1 MIRILNNVVAVLIFI
16 VLGVNI
22 SASNLPEAKIIHY
35 NNEDLIVDLGVGLW
49 AFPIPYDYDRD
60 GLTDL
65 LVNCP
70 DKPMKGLFYFRNIGT
85 LEKPLFDKSVKL
97 ATVATQHLCCSE
109 YNGQMH
115 VMNGDKVCVDVFT
128 KPCEVQ
134 EKVEYDGK
142 EVTEGIKRFRSY
154 MWNAVDWDN
163 DGDMDYIVGIDSWD
177 EYGWDNAFDENGK
190 WVKGP
195 LRGWV
200 YLVENVQGKYVNNG
214 RIQAA
219 GADIDVYGAPNPCVA
234 DFDNDGDLDIICG
247 EFVDGLTWF
256 ENIGTRSEPVFAAG
270 RRISNSK
277 GEIRFHLQMINPRVC
292 DFNKDGYM
300 DLVVGDEDGRVAL
313 LKNTGKVK
321 KGMPQFKSPE
331 YFRQKADKVKFG
343 ALATPCSVDW
353 NNDGKMDIIAG
364 NSAGEIAFIENLTGG
379 ADPSWAAPVLMKVGR
394 TPIRIMAG
402 YNGSIQGPAEA
413 KWGYTVLDVA
423 DWDDDGLK
431 DIIINSIYGKI
442 EWYRNI
448 GSRDGVTLAPAQP
461 VKVAWDG
468 EARRPKWNWWK
479 PGAQELVTQ
488 WRTSPVVVDWNK
500 DGLLDIIVLDH
511 EGYLAYFERFVN
523 EYGEKM
529 LKPGQRI
536 FECLNGSVFVN
547 RKGMI
552 DKTPGLLRMNKLSAG
567 QSGRRKICVCDWD
580 LDGKLDLIVD
590 SRTAAWFRN
599 VSSEKDTTVK
609 FRYMGELSSTQLQG
623 HTTCPTPIDWNNDKV
638 VDLLVGGE
646 DGQFYIIKNPRS

>member
-1 MIRILNNVVAVLIFI
+1 
-16 VLGVNI
+16 
-22 SASNLPEAKIIHY
+22 
-35 NNEDLIVDLGVGLW
+35 
-49 AFPIPYDYDRD
+49 
-60 GLTDL
+60 
-65 LVNCP
+65 
-70 DKPMKGLFYFRNIGT
+70 
-85 LEKPLFDKSVKL
+85 
-97 ATVATQHLCCSE
+97 
-109 YNGQMH
+109 
-115 VMNGDKVCVDVFT
+115 
-128 KPCEVQ
+128 
-134 EKVEYDGK
+134 
-142 EVTEGIKRFRSY
+142 
-154 MWNAVDWDN
+154 
-163 DGDMDYIVGIDSWD
+163 
-177 EYGWDNAFDENGK
+177 
-190 WVKGP
+190 
-195 LRGWV
+195 
-200 YLVENVQGKYVNNG
+200 
-214 RIQAA
+214 
-219 GADIDVYGAPNPCVA
+219 
-234 DFDNDGDLDIICG
+234 
-247 EFVDGLTWF
+247 
-256 ENIGTRSEPVFAAG
+256 
-270 RRISNSK
+270 
-277 GEIRFHLQMINPRVC
+277 
-292 DFNKDGYM
+292 
-300 DLVVGDEDGRVAL
+300 
-313 LKNTGKVK
+313 
-321 KGMPQFKSPE
+321 
-331 YFRQKADKVKFG
+331 
-343 ALATPCSVDW
+343 
-353 NNDGKMDIIAG
+353 
-364 NSAGEIAFIENLTGG
+364 
-379 ADPSWAAPVLMKVGR
+379 MKVGG

-423 DWDDDGLK
+423 DWDGDGIK

-468 EARRPKWNWWK
+468 EARSPKWNWWK

-523 EYGEKM
+523 EHGEKM